1 MAITKISWNKAVTT
15 AGTALAGPDTG
26 AGTFAV
32 QADPANTG
40 TYMYIGNDGA
50 DDVASTTGYALKKD
64 LNPIIMSVSNMSQ
77 VFFDTDTSGDSVVIL
92 KLQSAQE
99 GSSPAAT

>member
-1 MAITKISWNKAVTT
+1 MAQISWNKAITT

-40 TYMYIGNDGA
+40 TYMYVGNDGA

-64 LNPIIMSVSNMSQ
+64 ATPIIMTVTNMNQ
-77 VFFDTDTSGDSVVIL
+77 VYFDTDTNGDSVVIL
-92 KLQSAQE
+92 KLQGESQGIAPPV
-99 GSSPAAT
+99 G

>member
-1 MAITKISWNKAVTT
+1 MAAKQISWNKAVTT

-32 QADPANTG
+32 QADPGNTG
-40 TYMYIGNDGA
+40 TYMYVGNDGA

-64 LNPIIMSVSNMSQ
+64 LNPIILTVSNMNL
-77 VFFDTDTSGDSVVIL
+77 VYFDTDTNGDSVVIL
-92 KLQSAQE
+92 KLQGAQE
-99 GSSPAAT
+99 GVAPSAT

>member
-1 MAITKISWNKAVTT
+1 MATKVSWNHAVTT

-26 AGTFAV
+26 AGTFAI

-64 LNPIIMSVSNMSQ
+64 LNPIVMSVSNMNQ
-77 VFFDTDTSGDSVVIL
+77 VWFDTDTSGDSVVIL
-92 KLQSAQE
+92 KLSGAQE
-99 GSSPAAT
+99 NVSPSAT